1 MPTPPLKPG
10 HPRWPDVERAVRL
23 YTEGMTIQEI
33 AVEFG
38 LSWSSAKNW
47 IDAFERW
54 ERLPNGVQE
63 ALESTGIDP
72 SMARGGWKRV
82 EGEDGSFNSVY
93 WRMPDQETEDALSRI
108 TEILSDIPA
117 AKPVK
122 TPDHSEDDLL
132 NVVNVSDLHSGMLA
146 DPEEVGQGYKT
157 QGAVDRLTN
166 WAGDCIS
173 RSPKAGECVILFNG
187 DTLHA
192 NDHKAQTPTS
202 GHVLD
207 VDGRFFRTVD
217 MTVLAIAAV
226 IDQALTRFQKVQV
239 VIKAGNHDLTSYIA
253 LVVAMKPKVPRRA
266 PGGGRR
272 PRQRV
277 LGISFWQ
284 GHAWVAPRAPDKTA
298 KPRHVLCRRVSRDL
312 GRNDLPT
319 HLHRSLPPL
328 EGAGVPRGGLGASK
342 SGKPKGRERFPF
354 GLSFPFGNPLYNVSQ
369 GSGRAWP
376 CEGRGL
382 IIPLPSVH

>member
-1 MPTPPLKPG
+1 M
-10 HPRWPDVERAVRL
+10 ERAVRL

-93 WRMPDQETEDALSRI
+93 WRMPDQEAEDALSRI

-122 TPDHSEDDLL
+122 SPDHSEDDLL

-253 LVVAMKPKVPRRA
+253 LVVAMK
-266 PGGGRR
+266 
-272 PRQRV
+272 QRYRDE
-277 LGISFWQ
+277 
-284 GHAWVAPRAPDKTA
+284 P
-298 KPRHVLCRRVSRDL
+298 RVSVDDHASEFWAYRFGKVMLGSHHGHRTKPQNLVMFFAAEFPEIWGATTFRHIYTGHCHHLKVQEFPGVVWEQARAASPRDA
-312 GRNDLPT
+312 N
-319 HLHRSLPPL
+319 
-328 EGAGVPRGGLGASK
+328 A
-342 SGKPKGRERFPF
+342 FPF
-354 GLSFPFGNPLYNVSQ
+354 GLSLPLRDPLHNVPQ

-376 CEGRGL
+376 CEGGGL
-382 IIPLPSVH
+382 APIWWISFAVNKC